1 MNDTVINIKT
11 NKILKIKAMKIADDL
26 GFSLSTLINA
36 YLKSLVRNKSVDFS
50 IAEAESH
57 PTNFMIKAM
66 KESTA
71 DIKAGRVVS
80 FITPGEEIEYL
91 NKLIKADEDKLHK
104 KVSKAAKKDSIKRK
118 EAISSTANFVYPQS
132 I

>member
-11 NKILKIKAMKIADDL
+11 NKVLKTKAMKIADDL

-57 PTNFMIKAM
+57 PTNMVLKAM
-66 KESTA
+66 KENVSERNSG
-71 DIKAGRVVS
+71 KGVS
-80 FITPGEEIEYL
+80 FVTGEDAIKFL
-91 NKLIKADEDKLHK
+91 DDLIKKDENRVLK
-104 KVSKAAKKDSIKRK
+104 KVPKTNKKSITKNTDSVSKQAGYL
-118 EAISSTANFVYPQS
+118 ST
-132 I
+132 